1 MRKLKTLCFTLGILF
16 LIGLSSCKQEIKEE
30 GYVAVEGGNIWY
42 KIVAK
47 EKKGI
52 PLLILHGG
60 PGGRSCSMIP
70 GFSLLATDRPI
81 IFYDQLGSGNSDRP
95 TDTTLWK
102 TKRFVNEIDHLRSA
116 LNLDELHIL
125 GHSCGS
131 TFLIEYLITKKPKGI
146 KSVIFSS
153 PMISAADWIADAK
166 LLLSQLPTGIKDTI
180 NKYELLKNYSAPA
193 YIAATDSF
201 YARHLLRKQWPYKSA
216 ACENTGSANDTIYN
230 YMWGPTEFNATGT
243 LVNFDRTSDLDK
255 IKEPILFV
263 TGEFDEARPET
274 MFKYQKLSKH
284 SVVEI
289 IENAAHITM
298 IDQPEKLAQVI
309 KKFLKS
315 VESKWN

>member
-1 MRKLKTLCFTLGILF
+1 MEKMKTLPFKLGILF
-16 LIGLSSCKQEIKEE
+16 LVVFSSYKREIKEE
-30 GYVAVEGGNIWY
+30 GYVAVDGGKIWY
-42 KIVAK
+42 KIFGK
-47 EKKGI
+47 EKKGT
-52 PLLILHGG
+52 PLLIMHGG

-70 GFSLLATDRPI
+70 GLSPLATDRPV
-81 IFYDQLGSGNSDRP
+81 IFYDQLGSGNSERP

-102 TKRFVNEIDHLRSA
+102 TERFVNEIDYLRST

-153 PMISAADWIADAK
+153 PMISTPDWIADAK
-166 LLLSQLPTGIKDTI
+166 LLLSQLPSSVKDTI
-180 NKYELLKNYSAPA
+180 NKYEALKNYTVPA

-201 YARHLLRKQWPYKSA
+201 YVRHLSRKQWPYKLASCKNA
-216 ACENTGSANDTIYN
+216 GSDNGSIYN

-243 LVNFDRTSDLDK
+243 LSNFDRTSDLDK

-263 TGEFDEARPET
+263 TGEYDEARPET
-274 MFKYQKLSKH
+274 MFRYQKLSNH
-284 SVVEI
+284 AVVEI
-289 IENAAHITM
+289 IDNAAHMTM

-309 KKFLKS
+309 NKFLKS
-315 VESKWN
+315 VERK

>member
-1 MRKLKTLCFTLGILF
+1 
-16 LIGLSSCKQEIKEE
+16 
-30 GYVAVEGGNIWY
+30 
-42 KIVAK
+42 
-47 EKKGI
+47 
-52 PLLILHGG
+52 
-60 PGGRSCSMIP
+60 MIP

-95 TDTTLWK
+95 TDTSLWK
-102 TKRFVNEIDHLRSA
+102 IERFVNEIDLLRTA

-153 PMISAADWIADAK
+153 PMISTPDWIADAK
-166 LLLSQLPTGIKDTI
+166 LLLSQLPANIKDTI
-180 NKYELLKNYSAPA
+180 YKYESLKNYSAPA

-201 YARHLLRKQWPYKSA
+201 YARHLTRKQWPYQSA
-216 ACENTGSANDTIYN
+216 SCENVGSFNDTIYN
-230 YMWGPTEFNATGT
+230 YMWGPTEFTATGT
-243 LVNFDRTSDLDK
+243 LLNFDRSSDLDK

-263 TGEFDEARPET
+263 TGEYDEARPET
-274 MFKYQKLSKH
+274 MFKYQKLAKH

-289 IENAAHITM
+289 IENAAHRTM

-309 KKFLKS
+309 IKFLKS
-315 VESKWN
+315 VESK

>member
-1 MRKLKTLCFTLGILF
+1 MEKLKTLYFTLGILF
-16 LIGLSSCKQEIKEE
+16 LIVFQSCKQEIKEE
-30 GYVAVEGGNIWY
+30 GYVAVDGGKIWY
-42 KIVAK
+42 KIVGR

-52 PLLILHGG
+52 PLLIMHGG

-70 GFSLLATDRPI
+70 GFSLLATDRPV
-81 IFYDQLGSGNSDRP
+81 IFYDQLGSGNSERP

-102 TKRFVNEIDHLRSA
+102 TERFVNEIDQLRSA

-153 PMISAADWIADAK
+153 PMISTPDWIADAK
-166 LLLSQLPTGIKDTI
+166 LLLSQLPGSVKDTI
-180 NKYELLKNYSAPA
+180 NKYETLKNYTAPN

-201 YARHLLRKQWPYKSA
+201 YARHLSRKQWPYKLAS
-216 ACENTGSANDTIYN
+216 CENAGSGNDSIYN

-243 LVNFDRTSDLDK
+243 LLNFDRTSDLNK

-263 TGEFDEARPET
+263 TGEYDEARPET
-274 MFKYQKLSKH
+274 MFRYQKLSNH
-284 SVVEI
+284 AVVEI
-289 IENAAHITM
+289 IANAAHMTM
-298 IDQPEKLAQVI
+298 IDRPGKLAQVI
-309 KKFLKS
+309 NKFLKG
-315 VESKWN
+315 VERN